1 MAVVRLSTVALWAA
15 LALNGQ
21 SAGELY
27 VRARQAERNG
37 EFAKAYLY
45 YAQAAA
51 VAPGQREYWSLAQ
64 SLQTK
69 ALIESPP
76 TPKPA
81 REAEAGEDDAALLG
95 TISAAE
101 LKEARRPLPPA
112 RLEATPAR
120 KSFDLKGDA
129 KELFLE
135 VAHAFGLDAVF
146 DGDYQPPAGLR
157 FRVEDAD
164 YRGAL
169 RALEAATGSFIVPL
183 GPKLFFVAKDTPQ
196 KRTEA
201 EPTVALLVAIPE
213 PVSIQEAQEMARSVQ
228 QAMEI
233 QRFAIDSPRRLVLLK
248 DRVSKARP
256 AQLLFEQLL
265 RHRPQVVIE
274 MELLDLNTQYSSS
287 FGLSLPG
294 QSALVDFASFRNL
307 STITPAGF
315 VRFLSFGAGKTFLGL
330 GVADAQMLATMTS
343 STADT
348 LLRSTLRSVDGQPA
362 SLHVGDKYP
371 IMSQNYSG
379 AIQGSGQGYT
389 PPPTFNFEDLG
400 LVLKV
405 TPRIHGD
412 GEVSLEVE
420 SEFKVLTGK
429 AANGIPV
436 ISNRKLNCKVRLKD
450 GEWAVVAGLIS
461 STEART
467 LSGIAGLAGVPVL
480 GPLLSQHGRDKNT
493 STTLLVIKPRV
504 INPPAS
510 DEPAPAFWVGSE
522 SRLPTQM

>member
-1 MAVVRLSTVALWAA
+1 
-15 LALNGQ
+15 
-21 SAGELY
+21 
-27 VRARQAERNG
+27 
-37 EFAKAYLY
+37 
-45 YAQAAA
+45 
-51 VAPGQREYWSLAQ
+51 
-64 SLQTK
+64 
-69 ALIESPP
+69 
-76 TPKPA
+76 
-81 REAEAGEDDAALLG
+81 
-95 TISAAE
+95 
-101 LKEARRPLPPA
+101 
-112 RLEATPAR
+112 
-120 KSFDLKGDA
+120 
-129 KELFLE
+129 
-135 VAHAFGLDAVF
+135 
-146 DGDYQPPAGLR
+146 
-157 FRVEDAD
+157 
-164 YRGAL
+164 
-169 RALEAATGSFIVPL
+169 
-183 GPKLFFVAKDTPQ
+183 
-196 KRTEA
+196 
-201 EPTVALLVAIPE
+201 
-213 PVSIQEAQEMARSVQ
+213 
-228 QAMEI
+228 
-233 QRFAIDSPRRLVLLK
+233 
-248 DRVSKARP
+248 
-256 AQLLFEQLL
+256 
-265 RHRPQVVIE
+265 
-274 MELLDLNTQYSSS
+274 
-287 FGLSLPG
+287 
-294 QSALVDFASFRNL
+294 
-307 STITPAGF
+307 
-315 VRFLSFGAGKTFLGL
+315 
-330 GVADAQMLATMTS
+330 MTS

>member
-1 MAVVRLSTVALWAA
+1 MAVVRLAAVAVWTA

-27 VRARQAERNG
+27 VRAKQAERNG

-51 VAPGQREYWSLAQ
+51 AAPGQREYWSLAQ

-69 ALIESPP
+69 ALSESPP
-76 TPKPA
+76 APKPA
-81 REAEAGEDDAALLG
+81 GTPEAGGDAALPDI
-95 TISAAE
+95 ISEAE
-101 LKEARRPLPPA
+101 IREARRPLPPA
-112 RLEATPAR
+112 RLDATPGR

-129 KELFLE
+129 KTLFLE
-135 VAHAFGLDAVF
+135 VARAFGLDAVF

-157 FRVEDAD
+157 FRVEDTD

-201 EPTVALLVAIPE
+201 EPSVALLVSIPE

-233 QRFAIDSPRRLVLLK
+233 QRFAIDSARRLVLLK

-256 AQLLFEQLL
+256 AQLLFDQLL
-265 RHRPQVVIE
+265 RRRPQVVIE
-274 MELLDLNTQYSSS
+274 MELLDLNSKYSSS
-287 FGLSLPG
+287 FGLTLPA
-294 QSALVDFASFRNL
+294 QSALVSLARFRNL
-307 STITPAGF
+307 SAITPAGF
-315 VRFLSFGAGKTFLGL
+315 ARFLTFGAGKTFLGL
-330 GVADAQMLATMTS
+330 GIADAQMLATMTS
-343 STADT
+343 STTDT
-348 LLRSTLRSVDGQPA
+348 LLRATLRSVDGQPA

-371 IMSQNYSG
+371 VMSQNYS
-379 AIQGSGQGYT
+379 AAYQGTNQAFA

-436 ISNRKLNCKVRLKD
+436 IANRKINSKVRLKD
-450 GEWAVVAGLIS
+450 GEWAVVAGLVS
-461 STEART
+461 STEARS

-480 GPLLSQHGRDKNT
+480 GPLMSQHGRDRNT

-504 INPPAS
+504 IDPPAS
-510 DEPAPAFWVGSE
+510 EEPAPAFWVGSE